1 MNFHAIPLL
10 PSPGAPAPPDVRSL
24 VAHRADGGARLALA
38 GTTEPRTVVT
48 ITWPDGHRSSVAA
61 NSSGDWQAQ
70 APVPQPCGT
79 LRITATDEQGH
90 ISIPRLSRYEG
101 HEGP

>member
-1 MNFHAIPLL
+1 MNIHSISLP

-24 VAHRADGGARLALA
+24 VAHSADGGARLALA

-48 ITWPDGHRSSVAA
+48 ITWPDGGRSSVAA
-61 NSSGDWQAQ
+61 NPSGDWQLQ
-70 APVPQPCGT
+70 APLPQPSGT

-90 ISIPRLSRYEG
+90 TSIPRLRRYEG
-101 HEGP
+101 P